1 MIISG
6 NKKENETEIYTKK
19 NTSQKKP
26 LLNFF
31 VERYKEAYKLQL
43 KDLFN
48 MLKNKKKPLASFEDG
63 RRALIL
69 ANAAYE
75 SLKKNKNIKVNF
87 K

>member
-1 MIISG
+1 MVG
-6 NKKENETEIYTKK
+6 
-19 NTSQKKP
+19 
-26 LLNFF
+26 F
-31 VERYKEAYKLQL
+31 VIVGPTTQADIDRYKDAYKLQL

-48 MLKNKKKPLASFEDG
+48 MIKRKKKPLVGFEDG